1 MAFSFRAS
9 GEVITCN
16 CLFDFWF
23 YFINCPENRG
33 KSFSARIKYVSLDSI
48 FDFFGYP
55 PPAFTIKVI
64 DPWSDDIDY
73 NDGLQSDEPCA
84 VFSYC
89 QSCYNNVIM
98 QVASMNKMSFEEA
111 KEETC
116 KNPHELYVY
125 NSKNKKC
132 SYCLLNGCFAK
143 IASYVFT
150 TLDDHCVLSNLGKKI
165 SSNDF

>member
-23 YFINCPENRG
+23 YFINYPENRG
-33 KSFSARIKYVSLDSI
+33 KSFSARIKYVGLDSI

-73 NDGLQSDEPCA
+73 NDGLQSDQPCA

-89 QSCYNNVIM
+89 
-98 QVASMNKMSFEEA
+98 
-111 KEETC
+111 
-116 KNPHELYVY
+116 
-125 NSKNKKC
+125 
-132 SYCLLNGCFAK
+132 
-143 IASYVFT
+143 
-150 TLDDHCVLSNLGKKI
+150 
-165 SSNDF
+165 